1 MMSLALEEQIALIAD
16 TSECPHNAAD
26 PNAAV
31 EIFAK
36 AVVEKV

>member
-1 MMSLALEEQIALIAD
+1 MMSLALEGQIALIAD
-16 TSECPHNAAD
+16 TSNCPHKAAD

-36 AVVEKV
+36 ALVETV